1 MLLSLGLLSVGV
13 CLVFTH
19 GERENLSID
28 GGGGFKR
35 VECAYIVRIYVYGFP
50 QPPTHTHNTESH
62 ASF

>member
-1 MLLSLGLLSVGV
+1 MGV

-50 QPPTHTHNTESH
+50 QPPTHTHNTEETCDS
-62 ASF
+62 